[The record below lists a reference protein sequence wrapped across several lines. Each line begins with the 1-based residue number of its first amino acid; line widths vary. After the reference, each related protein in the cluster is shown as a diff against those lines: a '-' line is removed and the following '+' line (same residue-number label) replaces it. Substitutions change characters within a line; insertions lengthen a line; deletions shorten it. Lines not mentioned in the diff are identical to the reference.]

1 MHTICLHVL
10 CRTRWPFIQSFSCL
24 GYKLRLILDE
34 MCHLYRKF
42 MSCLRRLLYKMRLI
56 FPHINGLLSSYV
68 PQILLQPVRIIARKF
83 ANRLVPHT
91 AVHLHTFLLWNNHN
105 QYKNRVQLFVVPAA
119 YHHTH
124 FLLYGASTEAKL
136 MSKQLLCELHFAM
149 PTTLLSR
156 VLSVHHKVQFT
167 LTTCARRPIVLPHLN
182 NCHFQQNF

>member
-1 MHTICLHVL
+1 MA
-10 CRTRWPFIQSFSCL
+10 
-24 GYKLRLILDE
+24 KLRLILDE